1 MLFFKKKENII
12 KKVEKTPEKEPIKEV
27 DERISYLEVAR
38 KLGKY
43 SKSKINKTDL
53 LKKLF
58 PRQTANYVATNRK
71 GEQIAMDE
79 FHKPVAWNN
88 NLPDEMLPFFTE
100 YFIGYQAC
108 ALLAQNAYIKK
119 VCEIP
124 AQDAIAV
131 DYKLH
136 YRNADKDNDENTDES
151 EEQEILDNLKLISDK
166 DMKIKDICRD
176 ANIDKKIFG
185 QIVVI
190 PTFNVDVDMEKP
202 YNPSVI
208 KKGTYTGM
216 QIIEPFWLTYDLTLD
231 QVSRPDKKGFY
242 EPEYYHVNGGKK
254 IHKSWLIK
262 LTNGKV
268 SDILKPTYYYGGIP
282 LPQQIY
288 TRVFCAE
295 KTANEAPK
303 LALSKRLL
311 IVDGNV
317 NNLIANPDTAEQVF
331 SGLNSIR
338 DNFGFFLKNPG
349 DQVQQIDTALA
360 DFDALIMTQFQ
371 LVAAIGEMPATK
383 LMKTQLKGLANSGD
397 YEMKDYAQSLISI
410 QENDFYKILAFHYE
424 LLSLSEYGK
433 DFGLDIVWNPID
445 TPTELE
451 MAQIESQ
458 QANTDATYVSAGI
471 LDAGEIREMLRS
483 NEDSRFRNLAEEMP
497 EEELNLE
504 ENGNIEI

>member
-1 MLFFKKKENII
+1 MMLFFKKKQI
-12 KKVEKTPEKEPIKEV
+12 VEEKPAEKAPVEEKQ
-27 DERISYLEVAR
+27 ERISYLEIAK
-38 KLGKY
+38 KLGKFN
-43 SKSKINKTDL
+43 KNKINSDTVF
-53 LKKLF
+53 KKMF
-58 PRQTANYVATNRK
+58 PRQSANYVATNRK

-88 NLPDEMLPFFTE
+88 NLPEELLPFFTE

-136 YRNADKDNDENTDES
+136 YKKPTKDDDDSTDEQ
-151 EEQEILDNLKLISDK
+151 EEQEILDRLKDISDNE
-166 DMKIKDICRD
+166 MKIKDICRQ
-176 ANIDKKIFG
+176 ANVDKKIFG

-202 YNPSVI
+202 FNPKVI

-231 QVSRPDKKGFY
+231 GVSRPDKKDFY
-242 EPEYYHVNGGKK
+242 EPEYYHVNGGKR
-254 IHKSWLIK
+254 IHKSWLRK
-262 LTNGKV
+262 LTNGTV

-282 LPQQIY
+282 LTQQIY
-288 TRVFCAE
+288 SRVYCAE
-295 KTANEAPK
+295 KVANEAPK

-311 IVDGNV
+311 VVDGNV
-317 NNLIANPDTAEQVF
+317 NNLIANPDTAEQVL
-331 SGLNSIR
+331 SGLGSIR
-338 DNFGFFLKNPG
+338 DNFGFFIKNPG
-349 DQVQQIDTALA
+349 DQVQQVDTALS

-383 LMKTQLKGLANSGD
+383 LMKTQLKGLANSGN
-397 YEMKDYAQSLISI
+397 YEMKDYAQSLVAI
-410 QENDFYKILAFHYE
+410 QENDFNTILDFHYE
-424 LLSLSEYGK
+424 LLSLSEHGK
-433 DFGLDIVWNPID
+433 DLELNVIWSPID

-458 QANTDATYVSAGI
+458 QAQTDATYVGAGI
-471 LDAGEIREMLRS
+471 IDPSEVRTMLRD
-483 NEDSRFRNLAEEMP
+483 NEDSRFRNLAVEMEEDTDL
-497 EEELNLE
+497 EL
-504 ENGNIEI
+504 ENA